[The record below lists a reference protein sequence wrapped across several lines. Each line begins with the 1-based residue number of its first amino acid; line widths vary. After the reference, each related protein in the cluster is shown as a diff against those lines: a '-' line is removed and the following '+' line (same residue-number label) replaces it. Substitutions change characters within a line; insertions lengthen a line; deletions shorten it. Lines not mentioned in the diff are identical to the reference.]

1 MAAKG
6 ERRRLMASNL
16 FREMN
21 QFDPNQFMNSLND
34 LKRKGGDPNQMIQQ
48 MLNSGRITQSQ
59 LNMAVNRAQQI
70 MRMLPLG
77 GRQR

>member
-1 MAAKG
+1 
-6 ERRRLMASNL
+6 MASSL
-16 FREMN
+16 YKEMN
-21 QFDPNQFMNSLND
+21 NSQFNPNQFMQSLNE
-34 LKRKGGDPNQMIQQ
+34 LKSKGGDPNQMIQQ
-48 MLNSGRITQSQ
+48 MLSSGRITQSQ

>member
-1 MAAKG
+1 
-6 ERRRLMASNL
+6 MASNL

-34 LKRKGGDPNQMIQQ
+34 LKRRGGDPNQMIQQ
-48 MLNSGRITQSQ
+48 MLNSGRITQNQ

>member
-1 MAAKG
+1 
-6 ERRRLMASNL
+6 MASDL
-16 FREMN
+16 FMQMN
-21 QFDPNQFMNSLND
+21 NNRGFNPNQFMNSLSE
-34 LKRKGGDPNQMIQQ
+34 LKQKGGDPNQMIQQ

-77 GRQR
+77 VRQR